1 MAEGSNEYHEPY
13 EVLSPETRDMHRAI
27 VSLIEEFEAID
38 WYQQRAEA
46 CGDEQLAEILLHN
59 KREEMEHAMMSL
71 EWIRRKLP
79 ALDEEAR
86 TYLFTDGPIHA
97 LEEHEEHEKHK
108 DDDEDDGQSAP
119 KARVAASDG
128 SLGIGS
134 LKGHS

>member
-13 EVLSPETRDMHRAI
+13 EVLSSETRDMHRAV
-27 VSLIEEFEAID
+27 VSLIEELEAID

-46 CGDEQLAEILLHN
+46 CGDDHLAEILLHN

-79 ALDEEAR
+79 AMDEHAR
-86 TYLFTDGPIHA
+86 TCLFTEGPIHE
-97 LEEHEEHEKHK
+97 LEEHEH
-108 DDDEDDGQSAP
+108 DDGRGADADAP
-119 KARVAASDG
+119 KERVAASDG

-134 LKGHS
+134 LKGID

>member
-13 EVLSPETRDMHRAI
+13 EVLSPETRDMHRAV
-27 VSLIEEFEAID
+27 VSLIEELEAID

-79 ALDEEAR
+79 DMDAHAR
-86 TYLFTDGPIHA
+86 TYLFTDGPIHE
-97 LEEHEEHEKHK
+97 LEEHE
-108 DDDEDDGQSAP
+108 DGDEAQDEPA
-119 KARVAASDG
+119 KRLRASDG

-134 LKGHS
+134 LRGRS

>member
-13 EVLSPETRDMHRAI
+13 EILSGETRDMHRAI

-46 CGDEQLAEILLHN
+46 CGDDHLAEILLHN

-79 ALDEEAR
+79 ALDEHAR
-86 TYLFTDGPIHA
+86 TYLFTEGPIHA
-97 LEEHEEHEKHK
+97 LEEHSVEHE
-108 DDDEDDGQSAP
+108 DGSGEDAP
-119 KARVAASDG
+119 KERVAASDG